1 MCCERKEFE
10 IFSCVRGKR
19 LGKKQKEEK
28 KSSWKKTFLR
38 AKKKQKTKKQ
48 KRRVKK
54 EKRETQ
60 EFFFKDTNVSSFF
73 ARLALEKIHHFERRL
88 RTQRRLYEDSL
99 RRESVEERERCL
111 LPTRNSATA
120 DRVEKKSIDE
130 AIASFAMLVRIECVF
145 ILYVFVCFYVRV
157 RGEED

>member
-28 KSSWKKTFLR
+28 KSRLGREQKEEKKSSFLR
-38 AKKKQKTKKQ
+38 AKKKQKTKSI
-48 KRRVKK
+48 KK
-54 EKRETQ
+54 KSEKRKERDTRI
-60 EFFFKDTNVSSFF
+60 FFQRHKFSSFF

-99 RRESVEERERCL
+99 RRERVEER
-111 LPTRNSATA
+111 
-120 DRVEKKSIDE
+120 DD
-130 AIASFAMLVRIECVF
+130 VF
-145 ILYVFVCFYVRV
+145 FR
-157 RGEED
+157 RE

>member
-28 KSSWKKTFLR
+28 KSRLEEQKEEKKSSFLR
-38 AKKKQKTKKQ
+38 AKKKQKTKSI
-48 KRRVKK
+48 KK
-54 EKRETQ
+54 KSEKRKERDTRI
-60 EFFFKDTNVSSFF
+60 FFQRHKFSSFF

-99 RRESVEERERCL
+99 RRESAEERER
-111 LPTRNSATA
+111 
-120 DRVEKKSIDE
+120 
-130 AIASFAMLVRIECVF
+130 
-145 ILYVFVCFYVRV
+145 
-157 RGEED
+157 